1 MDVPHDDELF
11 IGSRWVAPHTT
22 ESADVVSPYTGTAV
36 RSLPRPTVADAADAV
51 AAADGA
57 FDAWSARPFEERH
70 AVLARFGTELDKRLD
85 DINRVWAI
93 EAGMPLRNGQELTSA
108 ASALWNRA
116 LDESLR
122 APWVEVRRTSM
133 GDVEVRHEA
142 IGPTVGIVAFNGPH
156 MQFALAI
163 IPALLA
169 GNTMII
175 KLPPEN
181 RLLGYLFADAADQA
195 GFPEGVLSIL
205 AGDADVS
212 AYLVGH
218 PDVAAVHFTGGSE
231 VGTAVMRACADR
243 VATVVLELG
252 GKSAAI
258 VAADADLDHAV
269 PALVDSMALYSG
281 QICVAMT
288 RLLVAREIHD
298 EVVTRLVDG
307 LRGLRTGDPLDPA
320 TSWGPLAGQRFRE
333 RAEGYIARAV
343 AAGATLAHGGGRP
356 RGFAGFFLEPTLLT
370 GVTNDMEVARNEIFG
385 PVFCVLAFDTM
396 DEAVALANDSRYG
409 LSGSIFTT
417 DEAAGRDVA
426 RRVRSGVFVINATF
440 PCLAAPFGGVKQSGF
455 GREGG
460 PEGLFALTQVRAIT
474 LDPAASGSKTTKGRS

>member
-1 MDVPHDDELF
+1 MDVPHADELF
-11 IGSRWVAPHTT
+11 IGSRWVQPRST
-22 ESADVVSPYTGTAV
+22 EHADVVSPYTADVV
-36 RSLPRPTVADAADAV
+36 RTLPRPVVADAEAAV
-51 AAADGA
+51 AAAASA
-57 FDAWSARPFEERH
+57 FEAWNALPLSARHRT
-70 AVLARFGTELDKRLD
+70 VARFAAELDKRLD

-93 EAGMPLRNGQELTSA
+93 EAGMPLRNGQDLTAS

-116 LDESLR
+116 LDEALS
-122 APWVEVRRTSM
+122 APWVEVRNTPM
-133 GDVEVRHEA
+133 GDVEIRHEG

-175 KLPPEN
+175 KLPPEC
-181 RLLGYLFADAADQA
+181 RLLGYLFADAADHA
-195 GFPEGVLSIL
+195 EFPDGVLSIL

-212 AYLVGH
+212 QYLVEH
-218 PDVAAVHFTGGSE
+218 PQIAAVHFTGGTE
-231 VGTAVMRACADR
+231 VGRAVMHSCADR
-243 VATVVLELG
+243 VANVVLELG

-258 VAADADLDHAV
+258 VAADADLDLAI

-298 EVVTRLVDG
+298 VVVERLVDG
-307 LRGLRTGDPLDPA
+307 LRGLRTGDPLGPD
-320 TSWGPLAGQRFRE
+320 TTWGPLAAERFRE
-333 RAEGYIARAV
+333 RAEGYIERAV
-343 AAGATLAHGGGRP
+343 AAGATVAHGGGRP
-356 RGFAGFFLEPTLLT
+356 DDQAGYFLQPTLLT
-370 GVTNDMEVARNEIFG
+370 GVTNDMEVAQNEIFG
-385 PVFCVLAFDTM
+385 PVFCVIPFDGI
-396 DEAVALANDSRYG
+396 DDAVRIANDSRYG

-417 DEAAGRDVA
+417 DRETGIDVA

-440 PCLAAPFGGVKQSGF
+440 PCLAAPFGGMKQSGF

-460 PEGLFALTQVRAIT
+460 PEGLFALTQLKAVT
-474 LDPAASGSKTTKGRS
+474 LSA

>member
-1 MDVPHDDELF
+1 VDVLHDDKLF
-11 IGSRWVAPHTT
+11 IGSRWVAPRST
-22 ESADVVSPYTGTAV
+22 ERADVVSPYTGTAV
-36 RSLPRPTVADAADAV
+36 RSLPRPTIADAADAV
-51 AAADGA
+51 SAAAGA
-57 FDAWSARPFEERH
+57 FDAWSALPFEERH

-85 DINRVWAI
+85 DINRAWAV
-93 EAGMPLRNGQELTSA
+93 EAGMPLRNGQDLTSA

-116 LDESLR
+116 LEESLR
-122 APWVEVRRTSM
+122 APWVEVRHTSM
-133 GDVEVRHEA
+133 GDVEVRHEP

-181 RLLGYLFADAADQA
+181 RLLGYLFADAADEA
-195 GFPEGVLSIL
+195 GFPVGVLSIL

-218 PDVAAVHFTGGSE
+218 AEVAAVHFTGGTE

-243 VATVVLELG
+243 
-252 GKSAAI
+252 AAI
-258 VAADADLDHAV
+258 VAADADLDHAI

-298 EVVTRLVDG
+298 EVVARLVDG

-320 TSWGPLAGQRFRE
+320 TSWGPLAGERFRD

-356 RGFAGFFLEPTLLT
+356 AGFGGFFLEPTLLT
-370 GVTNDMEVARNEIFG
+370 GVTNDMEAARDEIFG
-385 PVFCVLAFDTM
+385 PVFCVLAYDTL
-396 DEAVALANDSRYG
+396 DEAVALSNDSRYG

-417 DEAAGRDVA
+417 DEAIGRDVA
-426 RRVRSGVFVINATF
+426 RRVRSGVFVINGTF

-460 PEGLFALTQVRAIT
+460 PEGLFALTQLRAIT
-474 LDPAASGSKTTKGRS
+474 LDAAPSETATTEGRS